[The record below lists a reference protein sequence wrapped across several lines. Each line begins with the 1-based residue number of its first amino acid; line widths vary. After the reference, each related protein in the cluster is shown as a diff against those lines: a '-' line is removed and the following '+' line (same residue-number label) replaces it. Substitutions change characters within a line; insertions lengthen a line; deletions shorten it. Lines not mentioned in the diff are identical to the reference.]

1 MRKYPELSMHAVAAP
16 GAVRFVVR
24 RQEGYVSAL
33 PLFAPFLDKV
43 GAGGRILLRP
53 FLHIEVMHH
62 VSHRDSQSD
71 LCLSRQL

>member
-1 MRKYPELSMHAVAAP
+1 MHAEAAP

-43 GAGGRILLRP
+43 GAGGRIFLRP

-62 VSHRDSQSD
+62 VSH
-71 LCLSRQL
+71 